1 MTATTQQPPTGQQPS
16 PVTKCALLQHRTLLV
31 PTDFSESSR
40 KALHYAQRLAQQFGS
55 TVVLVHVIEPVYVY
69 PVDGLMHFPGDLR
82 DGNMERRP
90 ETEKALGRLGE
101 LTAREGNIAVRTMT
115 RIGRAFD
122 EITAAA
128 REQKADLIVISTH
141 GYSGVKHVVLGSV
154 AERVVRHA
162 PCPVLVVREH
172 ERDFVEPSKQP

>member
-1 MTATTQQPPTGQQPS
+1 MTTTQQPPLRPQPS
-16 PVTKCALLQHRTLLV
+16 PPAECVPALLRLQTLLV

-69 PVDGLMHFPGDLR
+69 PVDGLMHFPGDVR
-82 DGNMERRP
+82 DANTERRP
-90 ETEKALGRLGE
+90 ETEKALERLAE
-101 LTAREGNIAVRTMT
+101 LAAVQGHVAVRTRT

-128 REQKADLIVISTH
+128 REEKADLIVISTH
-141 GYSGVKHVVLGSV
+141 GYCGLKHVLLGSV

-172 ERDFVEPSKQP
+172 EREFVEPTR